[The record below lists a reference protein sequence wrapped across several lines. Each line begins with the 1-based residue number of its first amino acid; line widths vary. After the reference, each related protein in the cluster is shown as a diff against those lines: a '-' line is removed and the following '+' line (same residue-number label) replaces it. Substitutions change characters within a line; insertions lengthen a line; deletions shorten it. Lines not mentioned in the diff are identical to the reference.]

1 MEADFNEEDYM
12 KPKSDGVENM
22 WETEHLP
29 SSDVEELYQELTSLG
44 YEVEMFDCQKAIDV
58 MKSDSKDAAA
68 NFLNEIGVPVVKK
81 IEKFNGA
88 QLAKWVVDGFVLMCG

>member
-1 MEADFNEEDYM
+1 
-12 KPKSDGVENM
+12 
-22 WETEHLP
+22 
-29 SSDVEELYQELTSLG
+29 
-44 YEVEMFDCQKAIDV
+44 